1 MTQKRSLRHFSIHR
15 RGEGVQPRELAPTLI
30 WVATAA
36 VLAFAVVYP
45 SVVLILSSFKTPQG
59 YGFGNYLAVFQDK
72 AIGVSVLNTVKVVF
86 PSTLFSTA
94 LGVFLAWAVIRTDV
108 PGRGLWRS
116 LLAIPYLIP
125 PFIGAISW
133 TFLLGPVGFFNQ
145 LWQSAAGVSQPLVD
159 LYSLGGMVFV
169 MSIYRYAVPYVVVLP
184 AMKKVNA
191 AVEEAARVSGASPW
205 RTLRDV
211 TLPLLTPS
219 ILGATLLVFMFIL
232 ADFGVSAVL
241 GAPNQ
246 IRLMTTQI
254 YAIINRPDLPGN
266 LQLAAAYSLLLALF
280 GLLGLALYNRVL
292 AAQKYVVVSGKSAPV
307 QPTPLGKGKWGL
319 FAFLLVVF
327 SVTTLAPILATLT
340 TSLTKTF
347 GLPFGPENV
356 TLRNFSRL
364 LTIRNIRRAFG
375 NSLFLSSASGV
386 IVTVVA
392 LAVAY
397 VAIRGGI
404 RKFWGVRLMQTMV
417 TVPYAV
423 PGTIIALA
431 MILAFAQPLP
441 VTGIR
446 LYGTIWIL
454 LVAYVARFMNLG
466 YNNISGAITQIDGS
480 LEEASRISGASHLKA
495 FSTIML
501 PLLKPSLY
509 GSFFLVVAP
518 TLSEITLSS
527 LLWSVGSET
536 VGTVV
541 FSTQEEGKILLTASL
556 AVVLVTIVVV
566 LNYLVR
572 WFSKDDMGI

>member
-1 MTQKRSLRHFSIHR
+1 MRHFSLKN
-15 RGEGVQPRELAPTLI
+15 RGGEVRPGEAAPTLI
-30 WVATAA
+30 WIATAA
-36 VLAFAVVYP
+36 VLAFAVIYP
-45 SVVLILSSFKTPQG
+45 SAVLILNSFKTPEG
-59 YGFGNYLAVFQDK
+59 LGLGNYLAVFRDK
-72 AIGVSVLNTVKVVF
+72 GIAGSVLNTVKVVL
-86 PSTLFSTA
+86 PSTLFSTV
-94 LGVFLAWAVIRTDV
+94 LGVFLAWAVTRTDV

-133 TFLLGPVGFFNQ
+133 TFLLGPVGVFNEFWKT
-145 LWQSAAGVSQPLVD
+145 LAGAAEPLVD
-159 LYSLGGMVFV
+159 IYSLGGMVFV
-169 MSIYRYAVPYVVVLP
+169 LSIYRYAVPYVVVLP

-191 AVEEAARVSGASPW
+191 SVEEAARVSGASPW

-266 LQLAAAYSLLLALF
+266 LQLASAYSLLLALF
-280 GLLGLALYNRVL
+280 GLVGLALYNRVL
-292 AAQKYVVVSGKSAPV
+292 ATQKYVVVGGKSAPV
-307 QPTPLGKGKWGL
+307 QPSHLGTAGRWGL
-319 FAFLLVVF
+319 CVFLAVVF
-327 SVTTLAPILATLT
+327 SVTTLAPILATFT
-340 TSLTKTF
+340 TAFTKTF
-347 GLPFGPENV
+347 GLPFGPGNA

-364 LTIRNIRRAFG
+364 LSIRNIRRAFV
-375 NSLFLSSASGV
+375 NSSFLSAASAL
-386 IVTVVA
+386 IITVVA

-397 VAIRGGI
+397 VAIRGGL

-441 VTGIR
+441 VTGLR

-466 YNNISGAITQIDGS
+466 YNNISGAIAQIDAS
-480 LEEASRISGASHLKA
+480 LEEASRCAGASHLKA
-495 FSTIML
+495 FSSIML

-509 GSFFLVVAP
+509 SSFFLVVAP

-527 LLWSVGSET
+527 LLWSVGNET
-536 VGTVV
+536 IGTVV
-541 FSTQEEGKILLTASL
+541 FSTQEEGKILITAAL
-556 AVVLVTIVVV
+556 AVVLITVVV
-566 LNYLVR
+566 VINYLVR
-572 WFSKDDMGI
+572 WFSGDDMGI

>member
-1 MTQKRSLRHFSIHR
+1 MRHFSLKD
-15 RGEGVQPRELAPTLI
+15 RGDTAQPGEFAPTVI
-30 WVATAA
+30 WLVTVV
-36 VLAFAVVYP
+36 VLAFAVIYP
-45 SVVLILSSFKTPQG
+45 SVVLILNSFKTPAG
-59 YGFGNYLAVFQDK
+59 YGLGNYLAVFRDK
-72 AIGVSVLNTVKVVF
+72 SIADSVVNTVKVVV

-94 LGVFLAWAVIRTDV
+94 LGVFLAWAVVRTDV
-108 PGRGLWRS
+108 PAKGLWRS

-133 TFLLGPVGFFNQ
+133 TFLLGPVGVFNEFYQ
-145 LWQSAAGVSQPLVD
+145 AITGAAGPLVD
-159 LYSLGGMVFV
+159 IYSLGGMVFV
-169 MSIYRYAVPYVVVLP
+169 MTIYRYAVPYVVVLP

-191 AVEEAARVSGASPW
+191 SVEEAARVSGASPW

-254 YAIINRPDLPGN
+254 YAIINRPDLEGN
-266 LQLAAAYSLLLALF
+266 LQLASAYSLLLAVF
-280 GLLGLALYNRVL
+280 GLAGLALYNRVL
-292 AAQKYVVVSGKSAPV
+292 AAQKYVVVGGKGGSV
-307 QPTPLGKGKWGL
+307 QPIHLGKGKWGL
-319 FAFLLVVF
+319 FVVLAAVF

-340 TSLTKTF
+340 TAFTKTF
-347 GLPFGPENV
+347 GLPFGPGNA
-356 TLRNFSRL
+356 TLRNFTRL
-364 LTIRNIRRAFG
+364 LSIRNISRAFR
-375 NSLFLSSASGV
+375 NSLFLSVTSAL
-386 IVTVVA
+386 IVTIVA

-404 RKFWGVRLMQTMV
+404 RRFWGVGLMQTMV

-441 VTGIR
+441 VTGLR

-480 LEEASRISGASHLKA
+480 LEEASRCAGASHLKA

-501 PLLKPSLY
+501 PLLRPSLY
-509 GSFFLVVAP
+509 SSFFLVVAP

-527 LLWSVGSET
+527 LLWSVGNET
-536 VGTVV
+536 IGTVV
-541 FSTQEEGKILLTASL
+541 FSTQEEGKILLTAAL
-556 AVVLVTIVVV
+556 AVILITVVV
-566 LNYLVR
+566 VINYLVR

>member
-1 MTQKRSLRHFSIHR
+1 MC
-15 RGEGVQPRELAPTLI
+15 
-30 WVATAA
+30 
-36 VLAFAVVYP
+36 
-45 SVVLILSSFKTPQG
+45 
-59 YGFGNYLAVFQDK
+59 
-72 AIGVSVLNTVKVVF
+72 
-86 PSTLFSTA
+86 
-94 LGVFLAWAVIRTDV
+94 IRD
-108 PGRGLWRS
+108 R
-116 LLAIPYLIP
+116 
-125 PFIGAISW
+125 
-133 TFLLGPVGFFNQ
+133 
-145 LWQSAAGVSQPLVD
+145 
-159 LYSLGGMVFV
+159 
-169 MSIYRYAVPYVVVLP
+169 
-184 AMKKVNA
+184 
-191 AVEEAARVSGASPW
+191 
-205 RTLRDV
+205 
-211 TLPLLTPS
+211 
-219 ILGATLLVFMFIL
+219 
-232 ADFGVSAVL
+232 
-241 GAPNQ
+241 
-246 IRLMTTQI
+246 
-254 YAIINRPDLPGN
+254 
-266 LQLAAAYSLLLALF
+266 
-280 GLLGLALYNRVL
+280 
-292 AAQKYVVVSGKSAPV
+292 V